1 MKKFIVFC
9 IAFLMI
15 GIGTTQTITTADA
28 AFSKDEAVRERFALK
43 RERLAEVV
51 SKKIAHVENSIK
63 KKLKEQEKKKA
74 QKQEAEKNQK
84 EATKKA
90 EAETTANQNQ
100 AAAQTAQAAEEA
112 QPEQA
117 AVQQPIE
124 GQTPQISE
132 NEAAPDV
139 VSGAS
144 ANGQERGQ
152 KNREWGE
159 QLGDPNLTPEER
171 QGIIQEKK
179 NYNRNNH

>member
-9 IAFLMI
+9 IALLMI
-15 GIGTTQTITTADA
+15 GIGTTQTLNTADA
-28 AFSKDEAVRERFALK
+28 GFSKDEVVRARFALK

-63 KKLKEQEKKKA
+63 KKLKEQEAKKVQKQKEETEKKA
-74 QKQEAEKNQK
+74 A
-84 EATKKA
+84 AKKA
-90 EAETTANQNQ
+90 EEEKVVNQI
-100 AAAQTAQAAEEA
+100 AAQDVEKEQTAT
-112 QPEQA
+112 
-117 AVQQPIE
+117 QQPIE
-124 GQTPQISE
+124 DTQVSPVPE
-132 NEAAPDV
+132 NVEAAEA

-144 ANGQERGQ
+144 ASGRERGQ

-159 QLGDPNLTPEER
+159 QLSDPNLTPEER

>member
-1 MKKFIVFC
+1 
-9 IAFLMI
+9 MI

-63 KKLKEQEKKKA
+63 KKLKDQEIKKA
-74 QKQEAEKNQK
+74 QKQKEENEQKAAAKKTEAE
-84 EATKKA
+84 ATA
-90 EAETTANQNQ
+90 SQ
-100 AAAQTAQAAEEA
+100 ASAQAAQAAEAA
-112 QPEQA
+112 QAVAAEQA
-117 AVQQPIE
+117 AVQPPVE
-124 GQTPQISE
+124 TPAPQIPE
-132 NEAAPDV
+132 NEATADV

-152 KNREWGE
+152 RNREWGE

>member
-9 IAFLMI
+9 IALLMI
-15 GIGTTQTITTADA
+15 GIGTTQTVNTADA

-63 KKLKEQEKKKA
+63 TKLKEQEAKKV
-74 QKQEAEKNQK
+74 QKQKEEAEKK
-84 EATKKA
+84 EAATKA
-90 EAETTANQNQ
+90 EEEKVASQ
-100 AAAQTAQAAEEA
+100 AAAQEAAN
-112 QPEQA
+112 EQA
-117 AVQQPIE
+117 AGSGQATAQQPVE
-124 GQTPQISE
+124 QAQPPLAPETVEEP
-132 NEAAPDV
+132 EA

-144 ANGQERGQ
+144 ANGRERGQ
-152 KNREWGE
+152 QNREWGR

-179 NYNRNNH
+179 NYNRNNHR

>member
-9 IAFLMI
+9 IALLMI
-15 GIGTTQTITTADA
+15 GIGTTRTINTADA

-63 KKLKEQEKKKA
+63 KKLKTQEAKRDQKQKEETVKKTEAKKVEEDEA
-74 QKQEAEKNQK
+74 FNQTIPQEAEKAPSATQEGIEETQIPSTPENVD
-84 EATKKA
+84 EADA
-90 EAETTANQNQ
+90 
-100 AAAQTAQAAEEA
+100 
-112 QPEQA
+112 
-117 AVQQPIE
+117 
-124 GQTPQISE
+124 
-132 NEAAPDV
+132 

-179 NYNRNNH
+179 NYNRNNHG